1 MKIYLLAGKA
11 GSGKDLM
18 GRYMK
23 TQYDFA
29 GHNACILHITTPLYE
44 YARNYFSWNGNMA
57 EKPREF
63 LQEMGIEVI
72 QKQLGKKY
80 FLLDR
85 LCEDVDILKNFFDVF
100 IITDGRLLFEFEE
113 LKRRFPSIKIIHV
126 IRDNYENELTEQ
138 EKQHVTETE
147 MDDYTDYDY
156 IVRNTSKE
164 RLYSEADKIMGVEK
178 AQEGEVI

>member
-44 YARNYFSWNGNMA
+44 YARNYFSGNGNMA

-147 MDDYTDYDY
+147 MEDYTDYDY

>member
-147 MDDYTDYDY
+147 MEDYTDYDY